1 MLFGFNNLL
10 KFRVVFR
17 LFNYLFVKI
26 LHTSAD
32 VFLKRALIM
41 VGFNNED
48 FFLLVEA
55 RSIRDNIW
63 ITL

>member
-1 MLFGFNNLL
+1 MSVGCNNLL
-10 KFRVVFR
+10 KLGVVFR
-17 LFNYLFVKI
+17 FDYLFVKI